1 MWCAYPRCFRE
12 ASARCV
18 TCGRQ
23 YCERHC
29 SRWVY
34 GSADML
40 HECDLCERHLTPE
53 QVRADNPPDVIT
65 AVGAVGFFLVAV
77 ALGLAADVAAKGPGL
92 IVLSVFA
99 LAFLVM
105 ARCVSH

>member
-12 ASARCV
+12 AAARCV

-23 YCERHC
+23 YCAGHC
-29 SRWVY
+29 SPWVY
-34 GSADML
+34 SAGDGL
-40 HECDLCERHLTPE
+40 YECALCERHLTPG
-53 QVRADNPPDVIT
+53 QVRAETPPDLL
-65 AVGAVGFFLVAV
+65 ASVGAVGFFLVAV
-77 ALGLAADVAAKGPGL
+77 AVGTAMDVAAKGPGI

-99 LAFLVM
+99 LAFVFM